1 MTEGERIQESGDRSQ
16 AGPDGV
22 GRATGANG
30 EEGKG
35 GGGEEGN
42 GATAGQASGGYS
54 SPFTSNPSLTGEELP
69 VRAVLVPPTRWDR
82 VDETLGKLSEWL
94 NPILVKET
102 RQALKSRQF
111 AVTFTLVLLCAWV
124 WSLFGVAMIGPGIR
138 YAAEGM
144 QMFNGYFVILS
155 FAVLVIVP
163 FSAFRSL
170 ASEREDGT
178 FELLSV
184 TTLRPRQIVS
194 GKLCSAVLQMLVYF
208 SAIAPCLGFT
218 YMLRG
223 IAFPVILCVMVVLFL
238 VSIGLSIVGMLVATA
253 TQEKHWQIVLSVVLI
268 FGLGYVFFMGCVA
281 VISALTYGGVLIP
294 MDDADFWIGNLGML
308 TGYLGYFALFYFAT
322 AAQLTFA
329 SNNRSTLLRVVML
342 VQQATLVGW
351 MGWGFFQQGE
361 IAYLMV
367 LLTVSGLHWYVMGA
381 FLSGEAGE
389 LSRRVKRQLPQS
401 FLGRAFLTWFNPGP
415 ATGYLFAV
423 VNFLTIYGI
432 SLAALFVGEFVFP
445 NRTSWGFG
453 TNYNQT
459 VAAYGLLSVSYMVA
473 YLGVGRLLIGLL
485 RKVTVVSMPVG
496 VLLQFLLVLAGTGIP
511 MTIHYMTPGMRNDY
525 SLIEMSNPFW
535 TLAELGGHGAGLART
550 PDIVVAVCVVTVVAV
565 VVLLA
570 NLPSVV
576 AAVRHVR
583 IAKPR
588 RVAEEDAFVESQRAP
603 PPVPTSPFD

>member
-1 MTEGERIQESGDRSQ
+1 MNELE
-16 AGPDGV
+16 
-22 GRATGANG
+22 
-30 EEGKG
+30 
-35 GGGEEGN
+35 
-42 GATAGQASGGYS
+42 QASGGRQPPVGSENDGIANCKLTNDQGPGTNDS
-54 SPFTSNPSLTGEELP
+54 SHHSPMPNDGQLP
-69 VRAVLVPPTRWDR
+69 IVAEAVPLTRWDR
-82 VDETLGKLSEWL
+82 VDELLGRLSEWL

-111 AVTFTLVLLCAWV
+111 AVTFTLVLLCAWI
-124 WSLFGVAMIGPGIR
+124 WSWFGMAIMIGPGVR

-144 QMFNGYFVILS
+144 TMFNGYYVILS

-163 FSAFRSL
+163 FGAFRSL

-178 FELLSV
+178 YELLSV
-184 TTLRPRQIVS
+184 TTLQPRQIVS
-194 GKLCSAVLQMLVYF
+194 GKLGSAVLQMLVYF

-223 IAFPVILCVMVVLFL
+223 IAFPLILYVMADLFL
-238 VSIGLSIVGMLVATA
+238 VSLGLSMVGMLVATA

-268 FGLGYVFFMGCVA
+268 FGLGYVFLMGCVI
-281 VISALTYGGVLIP
+281 VIGSLGFGEAIP
-294 MDDADFWIGNLGML
+294 MDDPDFWIANLGML

-322 AAQLTFA
+322 AAQLNFA

-351 MGWGFFQQGE
+351 MGWGYFQQGDLP
-361 IAYLMV
+361 YLMI
-367 LLTVSGLHWYVMGA
+367 LLTVSGIHWYVMGA
-381 FLSGEAGE
+381 FLSGETGE

-432 SLAALFVGEFVFP
+432 SLAALFVGELVFP

-459 VAAYGLLSVSYMVA
+459 VVAYGLLSVSYMVA
-473 YLGVGRLLIGLL
+473 YLGIGRLLIGLL

-496 VLLQFLLVLAGTGIP
+496 VLLHFMLVLAGTGIP
-511 MTIHYMTPGMRNDY
+511 MTIHFMTPGMRNDY

-535 TLAELGGHGAGLART
+535 TLAELGGRARGLT
-550 PDIVVAVCVVTVVAV
+550 PEMLVAVCTVTVVAV